1 MPSTLK
7 DVRDTFARADGDG
20 FTKESFTKTF
30 GEYLLIGKYLD
41 PLEWTTG
48 DPKIPQINML
58 EGKLRSIEK
67 TVCTG
72 LLATDDGPFNDAA
85 AYWAKHGSA
94 LVETV
99 GGQIKIGGGAT
110 EYTPSKMDKHQ
121 YVGTKLTTAEMD
133 KAKVR
138 SNRP

>member
-7 DVRDTFARADGDG
+7 DVRDSFADADGDG
-20 FTKESFTKTF
+20 FSKESFTKTF

-58 EGKLRSIEK
+58 EGKLNSIEK

-72 LLATDDGPFNDAA
+72 LLATDDGPFRDAA

-94 LVETV
+94 QVETL
-99 GGQIKIGGGAT
+99 GGQIKHCVRVSTFCNDTITAS
-110 EYTPSKMDKHQ
+110 YSADKHSSRE
-121 YVGTKLTTAEMD
+121 GALP
-133 KAKVR
+133 R
-138 SNRP
+138 